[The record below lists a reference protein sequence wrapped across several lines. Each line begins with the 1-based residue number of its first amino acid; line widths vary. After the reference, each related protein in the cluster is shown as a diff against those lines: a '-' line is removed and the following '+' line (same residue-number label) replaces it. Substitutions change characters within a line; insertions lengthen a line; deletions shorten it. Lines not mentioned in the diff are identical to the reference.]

1 MGILKKEV
9 LNKLLIVI
17 FQKKIGFKIKIK
29 EQDLRKK
36 EGYDKVYEIKKRK
49 IMRNLFFWL
58 S

>member
-36 EGYDKVYEIKKRK
+36 RGMINFMRLKKEK
-49 IMRNLFFWL
+49 
-58 S
+58 

>member
-49 IMRNLFFWL
+49 K
-58 S
+58 